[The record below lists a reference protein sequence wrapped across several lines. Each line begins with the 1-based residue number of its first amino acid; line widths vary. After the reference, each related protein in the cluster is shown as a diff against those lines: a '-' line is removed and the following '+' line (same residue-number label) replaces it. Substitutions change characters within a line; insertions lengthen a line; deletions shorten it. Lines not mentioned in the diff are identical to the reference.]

1 MKKGYVKFD
10 DINDSL
16 FKSIMFFILGVALT
30 TYPEKLVSFALY
42 ALAGFFL
49 LLGLFKLLAYYK
61 NPFNKRDV
69 ILGTMYM
76 IFAITIAVFT
86 YFLFEAV
93 QTVMRYTVAVF
104 FLYTGIVRLIA
115 SFSKRGRVKLIYL
128 INAFLMIS
136 AAVAVALISNIV
148 LRTLG
153 IIIIIY
159 SVVEIATYIFYK
171 KETKDEE
178 IPEGKILL
186 EKEDKE
192 EPKQLKE

>member
-1 MKKGYVKFD
+1 MKKEYVKFD

-16 FKSIMFFILGVALT
+16 FNSIMFFILGVTLT
-30 TYPEKLVSFALY
+30 TNPEKLVSIALY
-42 ALAGFFL
+42 ILAGFFL
-49 LLGLFKLLAYYK
+49 LLGLFKLFAYYK

-86 YFLFEAV
+86 YFLVEAV

-115 SFSKRGRVKLIYL
+115 SFTKRGTVRLIYL
-128 INAFLMIS
+128 INALLMIG

-153 IIIIIY
+153 IIIIVY
-159 SVVEIATYIFYK
+159 SIVEIATYIFYK
-171 KETKDEE
+171 KETKDDEV
-178 IPEGKILL
+178 PEAKVLL

-192 EPKQLKE
+192 EPKQIEE

>member
-42 ALAGFFL
+42 ALAAFFL

>member
-16 FKSIMFFILGVALT
+16 FKSIMFFILGVTLT
-30 TYPEKLVSFALY
+30 TNPEKLVSITLY
-42 ALAGFFL
+42 ILAGFFL
-49 LLGLFKLLAYYK
+49 LLGLFKLFGYYK

-104 FLYTGIVRLIA
+104 LLYTGIVRLIA
-115 SFSKRGRVKLIYL
+115 SFSKRGSVRLIYL
-128 INAFLMIS
+128 INSVIMIG
-136 AAVAVALISNIV
+136 AAIAVALISNIV

-153 IIIIIY
+153 IIIIVY
-159 SVVEIATYIFYK
+159 SIIEIATYIFYK
-171 KETKDEE
+171 KETKGEE
-178 IPEGKILL
+178 IPEAKVLL
-186 EKEDKE
+186 EKEEKE
-192 EPKQLKE
+192 ETKQIEE